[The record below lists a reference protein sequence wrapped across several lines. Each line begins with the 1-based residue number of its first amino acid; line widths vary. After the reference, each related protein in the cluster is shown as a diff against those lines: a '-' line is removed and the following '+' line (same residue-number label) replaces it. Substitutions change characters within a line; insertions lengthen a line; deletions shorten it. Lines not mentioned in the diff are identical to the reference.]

1 MRFVGVDAGG
11 TKTYALVADEA
22 GEVLGVGRAGPGN
35 WEGVGLDGAQAALRQ
50 AVGEALTAART
61 SPQEVTAAAYG
72 LAGLDWPSDEVRLRP
87 LVDALGLSG
96 PAVWVNDTFV
106 ALRAG
111 AREPWGVVIVAGTG
125 TTVAGRNRWGEM
137 ARTLGLGYPFDD
149 WGSAPDLAQA
159 ALHAVARAYT
169 GRGPATPLS
178 DRLVRL
184 VGAADVP
191 DLLEGVSRWRY
202 NLFPLVAD
210 AVQALMEEADRGDA
224 AAREIVLRAGRELG
238 GGAVAVI
245 RRLGMEGEEFDLVLA
260 GGLFR
265 SATPLLLE
273 TLSET
278 VRAVAPRARPV
289 RLEAPPAVGGVL
301 LAMDAV
307 GWEATPE
314 VRQRLARGATVK
326 LEHKGAASSSSAP
339 ERSGGAF

>member
-11 TKTYALVADEA
+11 TKTHALVADES

-35 WEGVGLDGAQAALRQ
+35 WEGVGLDGALAALRR
-50 AVGEALTAART
+50 AVGEALSAART
-61 SPQEVTAAAYG
+61 SPQEVTAAGYG
-72 LAGLDWPSDEVRLRP
+72 LAGLDWPSDEARLRP
-87 LVDALGLSG
+87 VVEELGLSG
-96 PAVWVNDTFV
+96 PAVLINDTFV

-125 TTVAGRNRWGEM
+125 TTVAGRNRRGEM

-169 GRGPATPLS
+169 GRGPATALS

-184 VGAADVP
+184 VGAADVA

-210 AVQALMEEADRGDA
+210 VVQALMEEADGGDGA
-224 AAREIVLRAGRELG
+224 AQEILLRAGRELG
-238 GGAVAVI
+238 GGAVVVI

-273 TLSET
+273 TLRGT
-278 VRAVAPRARPV
+278 VQAVAPGARLV
-289 RLEAPPAVGGVL
+289 RLEVPPAIGGVL

-307 GWEATPE
+307 GWAVTPE
-314 VRQRLARGATVK
+314 VRRRLEEEARRHLAQTQIG
-326 LEHKGAASSSSAP
+326 
-339 ERSGGAF
+339 

>member
-11 TKTYALVADEA
+11 TKTHALVADEA

-35 WEGVGLDGAQAALRQ
+35 WEGVGLDGALAALRQ
-50 AVGEALTAART
+50 AMGEALSAART
-61 SPQEVTAAAYG
+61 APQEVTAAAYG
-72 LAGLDWPSDEVRLRP
+72 LAGLDWPSDEARLRP
-87 LVDALGLSG
+87 LVEELGLSG
-96 PAVWVNDTFV
+96 PSVLVNDTFV

-125 TTVAGRNRWGEM
+125 TTVAGRNRQGQM

-169 GRGPATPLS
+169 GRGPATTLS

-184 VGAADVP
+184 VSAIDVP

-202 NLFPLVAD
+202 HLFPLVAD
-210 AVQALMEEADRGDA
+210 VVQALMEEADGGDS

-238 GGAVAVI
+238 RGAIVVI
-245 RRLGMEGEEFDLVLA
+245 RRLGMEETEFDLVLA

-265 SATPLLLE
+265 SATSLLLD
-273 TLSET
+273 TLYQT
-278 VRAVAPRARPV
+278 VRAVAPGARLV
-289 RLEAPPAVGGVL
+289 RRNVPPLVGGVL
-301 LAMDAV
+301 LAMDAA
-307 GWEATPE
+307 GWTVTPE
-314 VRQRLARGATVK
+314 VRMHLEEGARRHLTEAQTG
-326 LEHKGAASSSSAP
+326 
-339 ERSGGAF
+339 

>member
-11 TKTYALVADEA
+11 TKTHALVADES
-22 GEVLGVGRAGPGN
+22 GEVLGVGRAGTGN
-35 WEGVGLDGAQAALRQ
+35 WEGVGLDGALAALRQ
-50 AVGEALTAART
+50 AVGEALAAART
-61 SPQEVTAAAYG
+61 SPQEVTAAGYG
-72 LAGLDWPSDEVRLRP
+72 LAGLDWPSDEARLRP
-87 LVDALGLSG
+87 LVEELGLSG
-96 PAVWVNDTFV
+96 PAVLVNDTFV

-125 TTVAGRNRWGEM
+125 TTAAGRNRRGEM

-169 GRGPATPLS
+169 GRGPATALS

-184 VGAADVP
+184 VGAADVA

-210 AVQALMEEADRGDA
+210 VVRALMEEADGGDG
-224 AAREIVLRAGRELG
+224 AAREIVLWAGRELG
-238 GGAVAVI
+238 GGAIVVI
-245 RRLGMEGEEFDLVLA
+245 RRLGMEDEEFDLVLA

-265 SATPLLLE
+265 SASPLLLD
-273 TLSET
+273 TLRGT
-278 VRAVAPRARPV
+278 VQAVAPGARPV
-289 RLEAPPAVGGVL
+289 RLDVPPVVGGVL

-307 GWEATPE
+307 GWTVTPE
-314 VRQRLARGATVK
+314 VRRRLEEGARRH
-326 LEHKGAASSSSAP
+326 LAP
-339 ERSGGAF
+339 TQTG

>member
-11 TKTYALVADEA
+11 TKTHALVTDES
-22 GEVLGVGRAGPGN
+22 GEVLGVGRAGTGN
-35 WEGVGLDGAQAALRQ
+35 WEGVGLDGALAALRQ

-61 SPQEVTAAAYG
+61 SPQEVTAAGYG
-72 LAGLDWPSDEVRLRP
+72 LAGLDWPSDEARLRP
-87 LVDALGLSG
+87 LVEELGLSG
-96 PAVWVNDTFV
+96 PSVLVNDTFV

-125 TTVAGRNRWGEM
+125 TTVAGRNRRGEM

-169 GRGPATPLS
+169 GRGPATALS
-178 DRLVRL
+178 NRLVRL
-184 VGAADVP
+184 VGAADVA

-210 AVQALMEEADRGDA
+210 VVRALMEEADGGDG

-238 GGAVAVI
+238 GGAVVVI
-245 RRLGMEGEEFDLVLA
+245 RRLGMEDEEFDLVLA

-265 SATPLLLE
+265 SANALLLD
-273 TLSET
+273 TLRGT
-278 VRAVAPRARPV
+278 VQAVAPGARPV
-289 RLEAPPAVGGVL
+289 RLDVPPVVGGVL

-307 GWEATPE
+307 GWAVTPE
-314 VRQRLARGATVK
+314 VRRRLEEGARRHLPQTQTG
-326 LEHKGAASSSSAP
+326 
-339 ERSGGAF
+339 

>member
-11 TKTYALVADEA
+11 TKTHALVADES
-22 GEVLGVGRAGPGN
+22 GEVLGIGRAGPGN
-35 WEGVGLDGAQAALRQ
+35 WEGVGLEGALTTLRQ
-50 AVGEALTAART
+50 AVGEALAAART

-72 LAGLDWPSDEVRLRP
+72 LAGLDWPSDEARLRP
-87 LVDALGLSG
+87 VVEKLGLSG
-96 PAVWVNDTFV
+96 PAVLVNDTFV

-111 AREPWGVVIVAGTG
+111 AREPWGVVVVAGTG
-125 TTVAGRNRWGEM
+125 TTVAGRNRQGET

-169 GRGPATPLS
+169 GRGPATALS

-202 NLFPLVAD
+202 NLFPRVAD
-210 AVQALMEEADRGDA
+210 VVQALMEEAEAGDE
-224 AAREIVLRAGRELG
+224 AAREIVRRAGRELG
-238 GGAVAVI
+238 GGAVVVI
-245 RRLGMEGEEFDLVLA
+245 RRLGMEAEAFDLVLA

-265 SATPLLLE
+265 SAIPLLLD

-278 VRAVAPRARPV
+278 VRAVAPGAQPV
-289 RLEAPPAVGGVL
+289 ILEVPPVVGGAL

-307 GWEATPE
+307 GWPVTPE
-314 VRQRLARGATVK
+314 VRRRLARGAAMG
-326 LEHKGAASSSSAP
+326 LGATQTG
-339 ERSGGAF
+339 E

>member
-11 TKTYALVADEA
+11 TKTHALVADES
-22 GEVLGVGRAGPGN
+22 GEVLGVGRAGTGN
-35 WEGVGLDGAQAALRQ
+35 WEGVGLDGALAALRQ
-50 AVGEALTAART
+50 AVGEALAAART
-61 SPQEVTAAAYG
+61 SLQEVTAAGYG
-72 LAGLDWPSDEVRLRP
+72 LAGLDWPSDEARLRP
-87 LVDALGLSG
+87 LVEELGLSG
-96 PAVWVNDTFV
+96 PSVLVNDTFV

-125 TTVAGRNRWGEM
+125 TTAAGRNRRGEM

-169 GRGPATPLS
+169 GRGPATALS

-184 VGAADVP
+184 VGAADVA

-210 AVQALMEEADRGDA
+210 VVRALMEEADGGDGP
-224 AAREIVLRAGRELG
+224 AREILLRAGRELG
-238 GGAVAVI
+238 GGAVVVI
-245 RRLGMEGEEFDLVLA
+245 RRLGMEDEEFDLVLA

-265 SATPLLLE
+265 SASPLLLD
-273 TLSET
+273 TLRGT
-278 VRAVAPRARPV
+278 VQAVAPGARLV
-289 RLEAPPAVGGVL
+289 RLDVPPVVGGVL

-307 GWEATPE
+307 GWTVTPE
-314 VRQRLARGATVK
+314 VRRRLEEGARRHLAQTQTG
-326 LEHKGAASSSSAP
+326 
-339 ERSGGAF
+339 

>member
-11 TKTYALVADEA
+11 TKTHALVADET
-22 GEVLGVGRAGPGN
+22 GEVLGIGRAGTGN
-35 WEGVGLDGAQAALRQ
+35 WEGVGLDGALAALRQ

-61 SPQEVTAAAYG
+61 SPQEVTAAGYG
-72 LAGLDWPSDEVRLRP
+72 LAGLDWPSDEARLRP
-87 LVDALGLSG
+87 LVEELGLSG
-96 PAVWVNDTFV
+96 PSVLVNDTFV

-125 TTVAGRNRWGEM
+125 TTVAGRNRRGEM

-169 GRGPATPLS
+169 GRGPATALS
-178 DRLVRL
+178 DRLIRL
-184 VGAADVP
+184 VGAADVA

-210 AVQALMEEADRGDA
+210 VVQALMEEADSGDG

-238 GGAVAVI
+238 GGAVVVI
-245 RRLGMEGEEFDLVLA
+245 RRLGMEDEEFDLVLA

-265 SATPLLLE
+265 SASPLLLD
-273 TLSET
+273 TLRGT
-278 VRAVAPRARPV
+278 VQAVAPGARPV
-289 RLEAPPAVGGVL
+289 RLDVPPVVGGVL

-307 GWEATPE
+307 GWTVTPA
-314 VRQRLARGATVK
+314 VRRRLEEGARRLLAQTQTG
-326 LEHKGAASSSSAP
+326 
-339 ERSGGAF
+339 

>member
-11 TKTYALVADEA
+11 TKTHALVADET
-22 GEVLGVGRAGPGN
+22 GEVLGIGRAGTGN
-35 WEGVGLDGAQAALRQ
+35 WEGVGLDGALTALRQ

-61 SPQEVTAAAYG
+61 SPQEVTAAGYG
-72 LAGLDWPSDEVRLRP
+72 LAGLDWPSDEARLRP
-87 LVDALGLSG
+87 LVDELGLYG
-96 PAVWVNDTFV
+96 PSVLVNDTFV

-169 GRGPATPLS
+169 GRGPATTLS

-184 VGAADVP
+184 VGAADVA

-210 AVQALMEEADRGDA
+210 VVQALMEEADGGDG

-238 GGAVAVI
+238 GGAVVVI
-245 RRLGMEGEEFDLVLA
+245 RRLGMEDEEFDLVLA

-265 SATPLLLE
+265 SANSLLLDA
-273 TLSET
+273 LRGT
-278 VRAVAPRARPV
+278 VQAVAPGARLV
-289 RLEAPPAVGGVL
+289 RLEVPPVVGGVL

-307 GWEATPE
+307 GWAVTPE
-314 VRQRLARGATVK
+314 VRRRLEEGARRLLAQTQTG
-326 LEHKGAASSSSAP
+326 
-339 ERSGGAF
+339 

>member
-11 TKTYALVADEA
+11 TKTHALVADES

-35 WEGVGLDGAQAALRQ
+35 WEGVGLDGALAALRQ
-50 AVGEALTAART
+50 AVGEALAAART

-72 LAGLDWPSDEVRLRP
+72 LAGLDWPSDEARLRP
-87 LVDALGLSG
+87 LVEELGLSG
-96 PAVWVNDTFV
+96 PSVLVNDTFV

-125 TTVAGRNRWGEM
+125 TTVAGRNRRGET

-169 GRGPATPLS
+169 GRGPATTLS
-178 DRLVRL
+178 ERLVRL

-210 AVQALMEEADRGDA
+210 VVQALMEEADAGDEA
-224 AAREIVLRAGRELG
+224 AQEIVQRAGQELG
-238 GGAVAVI
+238 GGAVVVI

-265 SATPLLLE
+265 SATPLLLD
-273 TLSET
+273 TLAET
-278 VRAVAPRARPV
+278 VQFFAPGARPV
-289 RLEAPPAVGGVL
+289 RLEVPPVVGGVL

-307 GWEATPE
+307 RWPVTPE
-314 VRQRLARGATVK
+314 VRERLVRGAVRE
-326 LEHKGAASSSSAP
+326 LE
-339 ERSGGAF
+339 

>member
-11 TKTYALVADEA
+11 TKTHALVADES
-22 GEVLGVGRAGPGN
+22 GEVLGVGRAGTGN
-35 WEGVGLDGAQAALRQ
+35 WEGVGLDGALAALRR
-50 AVGEALTAART
+50 AVGEALSAART
-61 SPQEVTAAAYG
+61 SPQEVTAAGYG
-72 LAGLDWPSDEVRLRP
+72 LAGLDWPSDEARLRP
-87 LVDALGLSG
+87 LVEELGLSG
-96 PAVWVNDTFV
+96 PSVLVNDTFV

-125 TTVAGRNRWGEM
+125 TTVAGRNRRGEM

-169 GRGPATPLS
+169 GRGPATALS
-178 DRLVRL
+178 NRLVRL
-184 VGAADVP
+184 VGAADVA

-210 AVQALMEEADRGDA
+210 VVRALMEEADGGDG

-238 GGAVAVI
+238 GGAVVVI
-245 RRLGMEGEEFDLVLA
+245 RRLGMEDEEFDLVLA

-265 SATPLLLE
+265 SASPLLLD
-273 TLSET
+273 TLRGT
-278 VRAVAPRARPV
+278 VQAVAPGARPV
-289 RLEAPPAVGGVL
+289 RLDVPPVVGGVL

-307 GWEATPE
+307 GWAVTPE
-314 VRQRLARGATVK
+314 VRRRLEEGARRHLPQTQTG
-326 LEHKGAASSSSAP
+326 
-339 ERSGGAF
+339 

>member
-11 TKTYALVADEA
+11 TKTHALVADES
-22 GEVLGVGRAGPGN
+22 GEVLGVGRAGTGN
-35 WEGVGLDGAQAALRQ
+35 WEGVGLDGALAALRQ

-61 SPQEVTAAAYG
+61 SPQEVTAAGYG
-72 LAGLDWPSDEVRLRP
+72 LAGLDWPSDEARLRP
-87 LVDALGLSG
+87 LVEELGLSG
-96 PAVWVNDTFV
+96 PSVLVNDTFV

-125 TTVAGRNRWGEM
+125 TTVAGRNRRGEM

-169 GRGPATPLS
+169 GRGPATALS
-178 DRLVRL
+178 NRLVRL
-184 VGAADVP
+184 VGAADMA

-210 AVQALMEEADRGDA
+210 VVRALMEEADGGDG

-238 GGAVAVI
+238 GGAVVVI
-245 RRLGMEGEEFDLVLA
+245 RRLGMEDEEFDLVLA

-265 SATPLLLE
+265 SASPLLLD
-273 TLSET
+273 TLRGT
-278 VRAVAPRARPV
+278 VQAVAPGARPV
-289 RLEAPPAVGGVL
+289 RLDVPPVVGGVL

-307 GWEATPE
+307 GWAVTPE
-314 VRQRLARGATVK
+314 VRRRLEEGARRHLPQTQTG
-326 LEHKGAASSSSAP
+326 
-339 ERSGGAF
+339 

>member
-11 TKTYALVADEA
+11 TKTHALVADES
-22 GEVLGVGRAGPGN
+22 GEVLGVGRAGTGN
-35 WEGVGLDGAQAALRQ
+35 WEGVGLDGALAALRQ
-50 AVGEALTAART
+50 AVGEALSAART
-61 SPQEVTAAAYG
+61 SPQEVTAAGYG
-72 LAGLDWPSDEVRLRP
+72 LAGLDWPSDEARLRP
-87 LVDALGLSG
+87 LVEELGLSG
-96 PAVWVNDTFV
+96 PSVLVNDTFV

-125 TTVAGRNRWGEM
+125 TTVAGRNRRGEM

-169 GRGPATPLS
+169 GRGPATALS
-178 DRLVRL
+178 NRLVRL
-184 VGAADVP
+184 VGAADVA

-210 AVQALMEEADRGDA
+210 VVRALMEEADGGDG

-238 GGAVAVI
+238 GGAVVVI
-245 RRLGMEGEEFDLVLA
+245 RRLGMEDEEFDLVLA

-265 SATPLLLE
+265 SASPLLLD
-273 TLSET
+273 TLRGT
-278 VRAVAPRARPV
+278 VQAVAPGARPV
-289 RLEAPPAVGGVL
+289 RLDVPPVVGGVL

-307 GWEATPE
+307 GWAVTPE
-314 VRQRLARGATVK
+314 VRRRLEEGARRHLPQTQTG
-326 LEHKGAASSSSAP
+326 
-339 ERSGGAF
+339 

>member
-11 TKTYALVADEA
+11 TKTHALVADES
-22 GEVLGVGRAGPGN
+22 GEVLGVGRAGTGN
-35 WEGVGLDGAQAALRQ
+35 WEGVGLDGALAALRQ

-61 SPQEVTAAAYG
+61 SPQEVTAAGYG
-72 LAGLDWPSDEVRLRP
+72 LAGLDWPSDEARLRP
-87 LVDALGLSG
+87 LVEELGLSG
-96 PAVWVNDTFV
+96 PSVLVNDTFV

-125 TTVAGRNRWGEM
+125 TTVAGRNRRGEM
-137 ARTLGLGYPFDD
+137 ARTPGLGYPFDD

-169 GRGPATPLS
+169 GRGPATALS
-178 DRLVRL
+178 NRLVRL
-184 VGAADVP
+184 VGAADVA

-210 AVQALMEEADRGDA
+210 VVRALMEEADGGDG

-238 GGAVAVI
+238 GGAVVVI
-245 RRLGMEGEEFDLVLA
+245 RRLGMEDEEFDLVLA

-265 SATPLLLE
+265 SASPLLLD
-273 TLSET
+273 TLRGT
-278 VRAVAPRARPV
+278 VQAVAPGARPV
-289 RLEAPPAVGGVL
+289 RLDVPPVVGGVL

-307 GWEATPE
+307 GWAVTPE
-314 VRQRLARGATVK
+314 VRRRLEEGARRHLPQTQTG
-326 LEHKGAASSSSAP
+326 
-339 ERSGGAF
+339 

>member
-11 TKTYALVADEA
+11 TKTHALVADES
-22 GEVLGVGRAGPGN
+22 GEVLGVGRAGTGN
-35 WEGVGLDGAQAALRQ
+35 WEGVGLDGALAALRQ

-61 SPQEVTAAAYG
+61 SPQEVTAAGYG
-72 LAGLDWPSDEVRLRP
+72 LAGLDWPSDEARLRP
-87 LVDALGLSG
+87 LVEELGLSG
-96 PAVWVNDTFV
+96 PSVLVNDTFV

-125 TTVAGRNRWGEM
+125 TTVAGRNRRGEM

-169 GRGPATPLS
+169 GRGPATALS
-178 DRLVRL
+178 NRLVRL
-184 VGAADVP
+184 VGAADVA

-210 AVQALMEEADRGDA
+210 VVRALMEEADGGDG

-238 GGAVAVI
+238 GGAVVVI
-245 RRLGMEGEEFDLVLA
+245 RRLGMEDEEFDLVLA

-265 SATPLLLE
+265 SASPLLLD
-273 TLSET
+273 TLRGT
-278 VRAVAPRARPV
+278 VQAVAPGARPV
-289 RLEAPPAVGGVL
+289 RLDVPPVVGGVL

-307 GWEATPE
+307 GWAVTPE
-314 VRQRLARGATVK
+314 VRRRLEEGARRHLPQTQTG
-326 LEHKGAASSSSAP
+326 
-339 ERSGGAF
+339 

>member
-11 TKTYALVADEA
+11 TKTHALVADES
-22 GEVLGVGRAGPGN
+22 GEVLGVGRAGTGN
-35 WEGVGLDGAQAALRQ
+35 WEGVGLDGALAALRQ

-61 SPQEVTAAAYG
+61 SPREVTAAGYG
-72 LAGLDWPSDEVRLRP
+72 LAGLDWPSDEARLRP
-87 LVDALGLSG
+87 LVDELGLSG
-96 PAVWVNDTFV
+96 PSVLVNDTFV

-125 TTVAGRNRWGEM
+125 TTVAGRNRRGEM
-137 ARTLGLGYPFDD
+137 ARTPGLGYPFDD

-169 GRGPATPLS
+169 GRGPATALS

-184 VGAADVP
+184 VGAADVA

-210 AVQALMEEADRGDA
+210 VVQALMEEADGGDGP
-224 AAREIVLRAGRELG
+224 AREILLRAGRELG
-238 GGAVAVI
+238 GGAVVVI
-245 RRLGMEGEEFDLVLA
+245 RRLGMEDEEFDLVLA

-265 SATPLLLE
+265 SASPLLLDA
-273 TLSET
+273 LRGT
-278 VRAVAPRARPV
+278 VQAVAPGARPV
-289 RLEAPPAVGGVL
+289 RLDVPPVVGGVL

-307 GWEATPE
+307 GWAVTPE
-314 VRQRLARGATVK
+314 VRRRLEEGARRHLPQTQTG
-326 LEHKGAASSSSAP
+326 
-339 ERSGGAF
+339 

>member
-11 TKTYALVADEA
+11 TKTHALVADES
-22 GEVLGVGRAGPGN
+22 GEVLGVGRAGTGN
-35 WEGVGLDGAQAALRQ
+35 WEGVGLDGALAALRQ

-61 SPQEVTAAAYG
+61 SPQEVTAAGYG
-72 LAGLDWPSDEVRLRP
+72 LAGLDWPSDEARLRP
-87 LVDALGLSG
+87 LVEELGLSG
-96 PAVWVNDTFV
+96 PSVLVNDTFV

-125 TTVAGRNRWGEM
+125 TTVAGRNRRGEM

-169 GRGPATPLS
+169 GRGPATALS
-178 DRLVRL
+178 NRLVRL
-184 VGAADVP
+184 VGAADVA

-210 AVQALMEEADRGDA
+210 VVQALMEEADGGDGP
-224 AAREIVLRAGRELG
+224 AREILLRAGRELG
-238 GGAVAVI
+238 GGAVVVI
-245 RRLGMEGEEFDLVLA
+245 RRLGMEDEEFDLVLA

-265 SATPLLLE
+265 SASPLLLD
-273 TLSET
+273 TLRGT
-278 VRAVAPRARPV
+278 VQAVAPGARPV
-289 RLEAPPAVGGVL
+289 RLDVPPVVGGVL

-307 GWEATPE
+307 GWAVTPE
-314 VRQRLARGATVK
+314 VRRRLEEGARRHLPQTQTG
-326 LEHKGAASSSSAP
+326 
-339 ERSGGAF
+339 

>member
-11 TKTYALVADEA
+11 TKTHALVADES
-22 GEVLGVGRAGPGN
+22 GEVLGVGRAGTGN
-35 WEGVGLDGAQAALRQ
+35 WEGVGLDGALAALRQ
-50 AVGEALTAART
+50 AVGEALSAART
-61 SPQEVTAAAYG
+61 SPQEVTAAGYG
-72 LAGLDWPSDEVRLRP
+72 LAGLDWPSDEARLRP
-87 LVDALGLSG
+87 LVEELGLSG
-96 PAVWVNDTFV
+96 PSVLVNDTFV

-125 TTVAGRNRWGEM
+125 TTVAGRNRRGEM

-169 GRGPATPLS
+169 GRGPATALS
-178 DRLVRL
+178 NRLVRL
-184 VGAADVP
+184 VGAADMA

-210 AVQALMEEADRGDA
+210 VVRALMEEADGGDG

-238 GGAVAVI
+238 GGAVVVI
-245 RRLGMEGEEFDLVLA
+245 RRLGMEDEEFDLVLA

-265 SATPLLLE
+265 SASPLLLD
-273 TLSET
+273 TLRGT
-278 VRAVAPRARPV
+278 VQAVAPGARPV
-289 RLEAPPAVGGVL
+289 RLDVPPVVGGVL

-307 GWEATPE
+307 GWAVTPE
-314 VRQRLARGATVK
+314 VRRRLEEGARRHLPQTQTG
-326 LEHKGAASSSSAP
+326 
-339 ERSGGAF
+339 

>member
-11 TKTYALVADEA
+11 TKTHALVADES

-35 WEGVGLDGAQAALRQ
+35 WEGVGLDGARAALRQ
-50 AVGEALTAART
+50 AVEEALAAART
-61 SPQEVTAAAYG
+61 LPQEVTAAAYG
-72 LAGLDWPSDEVRLRP
+72 LAGLDWPSDESRLRP
-87 LVDALGLSG
+87 VVEELGLSG
-96 PAVWVNDTFV
+96 PAVLVNDTFV

-125 TTVAGRNRWGEM
+125 TTVAGRNRRGET

-169 GRGPATPLS
+169 GRGPATTLS
-178 DRLVRL
+178 DRLVHL
-184 VGAADVP
+184 VGAADVA

-210 AVQALMEEADRGDA
+210 AVQALMEEADGGDE

-238 GGAVAVI
+238 GGAVTVI
-245 RRLGMEGEEFDLVLA
+245 RRLGMEDEPFDLVLA

-273 TLSET
+273 ALSET
-278 VRAVAPRARPV
+278 VRAVAPGARPV
-289 RLEAPPAVGGVL
+289 RLDVPPAVGGVL

-307 GWEATPE
+307 GWVLPPEA
-314 VRQRLARGATVK
+314 RQRLERAAATG
-326 LEHKGAASSSSAP
+326 L
-339 ERSGGAF
+339 

>member
-11 TKTYALVADEA
+11 TKTHALVADES

-35 WEGVGLDGAQAALRQ
+35 WEGVGLDGARAALRQ
-50 AVGEALTAART
+50 AVGDALTAART
-61 SPQEVTAAAYG
+61 APQEVTAAGYG
-72 LAGLDWPSDEVRLRP
+72 LAGLDWPSDQARLRP
-87 LVDALGLSG
+87 VVEELGLSG
-96 PAVWVNDTFV
+96 PTVLVNDTFV

-125 TTVAGRNRWGEM
+125 TTVAGRNRRGET

-159 ALHAVARAYT
+159 ALHAVARAHT
-169 GRGPATPLS
+169 GRGPATTLS

-202 NLFPLVAD
+202 NLFPRVAEV
-210 AVQALMEEADRGDA
+210 VQALMEEADAGDE

-238 GGAVAVI
+238 GGAVLVI
-245 RRLGMEGEEFDLVLA
+245 RRLGMESEEFDLVLA

-273 TLSET
+273 TLRET
-278 VRAVAPRARPV
+278 VHAVAPGARPV
-289 RLEAPPAVGGVL
+289 RLDVPPVVGGVL

-307 GWEATPE
+307 GWEAPPE
-314 VRQRLARGATVK
+314 VRRRLAG
-326 LEHKGAASSSSAP
+326 GAAAAL
-339 ERSGGAF
+339 EATQTGE

>member
-11 TKTYALVADEA
+11 TKTHALVADET
-22 GEVLGVGRAGPGN
+22 GEVLGIGRAGTGN
-35 WEGVGLDGAQAALRQ
+35 WEGVGLDGALAALRQ

-61 SPQEVTAAAYG
+61 SPQEVTAAGYG
-72 LAGLDWPSDEVRLRP
+72 LAGLDWPSDEARLRP
-87 LVDALGLSG
+87 LVDELGLSG
-96 PAVWVNDTFV
+96 PSVLVNDTFV

-125 TTVAGRNRWGEM
+125 TTVAGRNRRGEM
-137 ARTLGLGYPFDD
+137 ARTPGLGYPFDD

-169 GRGPATPLS
+169 GRGPATALS
-178 DRLVRL
+178 NRLVRL
-184 VGAADVP
+184 VGAADVA

-210 AVQALMEEADRGDA
+210 VVRALMEEADGGDG

-238 GGAVAVI
+238 GGAVVVI
-245 RRLGMEGEEFDLVLA
+245 RRLGMEDEEFDLVLA

-265 SATPLLLE
+265 SASPLLLD
-273 TLSET
+273 TLRGT
-278 VRAVAPRARPV
+278 VQAVAPGARPV
-289 RLEAPPAVGGVL
+289 RLDVPPVVGGVL

-307 GWEATPE
+307 GWAVTSE
-314 VRQRLARGATVK
+314 VRRRLEEGARRHLPQTQTG
-326 LEHKGAASSSSAP
+326 
-339 ERSGGAF
+339 

>member
-11 TKTYALVADEA
+11 TKTHALVADES

-35 WEGVGLDGAQAALRQ
+35 WEGVGLEGAQAALRQ
-50 AVGEALTAART
+50 AIGEALTAAQT
-61 SPQEVTAAAYG
+61 SPQDVTAAAYG
-72 LAGLDWPSDEVRLRP
+72 LAGLDWPSDEARLRP
-87 LVDALGLSG
+87 LVEGLGLSG
-96 PAVWVNDTFV
+96 PAVLVNDTFV

-125 TTVAGRNRWGEM
+125 TTVAGRNRRGEM

-149 WGSAPDLAQA
+149 WGSAPDLAEA

-169 GRGPATPLS
+169 GRGPATTLS
-178 DRLVRL
+178 DRLVRV
-184 VGAADVP
+184 VGAADVA

-202 NLFPLVAD
+202 DLFPLVAD
-210 AVQALMEEADRGDA
+210 VVQALIEEAEGGDVA
-224 AAREIVLRAGRELG
+224 AHEIVRRAGRELG
-238 GGAVAVI
+238 GGAITVI
-245 RRLGMEGEEFDLVLA
+245 RRLSMEDEEFDLVLA

-278 VRAVAPRARPV
+278 VRAVASGVRLV
-289 RLEAPPAVGGVL
+289 RLEVSPAIGGVL

-307 GWEATPE
+307 GWAVTPE
-314 VRQRLARGATVK
+314 VRRRLERGTLAELPATQT
-326 LEHKGAASSSSAP
+326 
-339 ERSGGAF
+339 GG

>member
-11 TKTYALVADEA
+11 TKTHALVADES
-22 GEVLGVGRAGPGN
+22 GEVLGVGRAGTGN
-35 WEGVGLDGAQAALRQ
+35 WEGVGLDGALAALRQ
-50 AVGEALTAART
+50 AVGEALSAART
-61 SPQEVTAAAYG
+61 SPQEVTAAGYG
-72 LAGLDWPSDEVRLRP
+72 LAGLDWPSDEARLRP
-87 LVDALGLSG
+87 LVEELGLSG
-96 PAVWVNDTFV
+96 PSVLVNDTFV

-125 TTVAGRNRWGEM
+125 TTVAGRNRRGEM

-169 GRGPATPLS
+169 GRGPATALS
-178 DRLVRL
+178 NRLVRL
-184 VGAADVP
+184 VGAADVA

-210 AVQALMEEADRGDA
+210 VVRALMEEADGGDG

-238 GGAVAVI
+238 GGAVVVI
-245 RRLGMEGEEFDLVLA
+245 RRLGMEDEEFDLVLA

-265 SATPLLLE
+265 SANALLLDA
-273 TLSET
+273 LRGT
-278 VRAVAPRARPV
+278 VQAVAPGARLV
-289 RLEAPPAVGGVL
+289 RLEVPPVVGGVL

-307 GWEATPE
+307 GWAVTPE
-314 VRQRLARGATVK
+314 VRRRLEEGARRLLAQTQTG
-326 LEHKGAASSSSAP
+326 
-339 ERSGGAF
+339 